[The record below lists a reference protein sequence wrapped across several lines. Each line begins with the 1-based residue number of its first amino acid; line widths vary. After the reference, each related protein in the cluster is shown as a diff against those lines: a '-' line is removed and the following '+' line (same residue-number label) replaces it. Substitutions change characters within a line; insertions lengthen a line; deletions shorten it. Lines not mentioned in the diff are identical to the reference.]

1 MSALRMFD
9 VVVLVLA
16 VLRLMQLVEYS
27 PSFQFWSSKV
37 VKSQVDTIPDAR
49 DQIVQEPSKVPRSQI
64 DTMRPTAPRSS
75 TLSSK
80 SARFQVGT
88 INALIAYLI
97 SKSSKVD
104 RSQVGTMGSLQ
115 NGIPPAGMPF
125 CYCEKTSRAYI
136 GTSRLYGISKISIR
150 GSHPVSHLCR
160 SRHAPADT
168 MRSATRARSCVSS
181 KSARFQVDTIGPPP
195 SNTSPKSS
203 KVVKSQVDTIRQ
215 DSRGGP
221 GQSSKVARSQVDTIR
236 SSYWKAGCSSLKV
249 DRPQVDTNESSAIPV
264 SLKVSRFQVDTIVS
278 AYAQCTV
285 GSRRRS
291 DSRLIQSRRR
301 AVRVPPRFSVGQV
314 PG

>member
-1 MSALRMFD
+1 
-9 VVVLVLA
+9 
-16 VLRLMQLVEYS
+16 
-27 PSFQFWSSKV
+27 
-37 VKSQVDTIPDAR
+37 
-49 DQIVQEPSKVPRSQI
+49 
-64 DTMRPTAPRSS
+64 
-75 TLSSK
+75 
-80 SARFQVGT
+80 
-88 INALIAYLI
+88 
-97 SKSSKVD
+97 
-104 RSQVGTMGSLQ
+104 
-115 NGIPPAGMPF
+115 MPF
-125 CYCEKTSRAYI
+125 CYCEKTSGSHI
-136 GTSRLYGISKISIR
+136 GTSRPYGISRFQSAVR
-150 GSHPVSHLCR
+150 TSFRTLSQFSHLCR
-160 SRHAPADT
+160 SRYSPADT
-168 MRSATRARSCVSS
+168 MRSTTCARSRASS
-181 KSARFQVDTIGPPP
+181 KGARFQVDTIGPPP

-236 SSYWKAGCSSLKV
+236 SSYWKTGCSSLKV